1 MKDKS
6 QPQLERGQL
15 SDGRIES
22 EAQFVKQSEVT
33 EEIISFQEMTLQNDQ
48 GITVQQ
54 MSLVDEQMDP

>member
-1 MKDKS
+1 MKDIP

-22 EAQFVKQSEVT
+22 EALFVKQSEVT